1 MSKPLGLG
9 VSGCGAIAIQ
19 SVFMHAS
26 EPDGQ
31 EFVRL
36 AAVCDPVPGRAKE
49 TAEKY
54 NVPRYYT
61 SYEEMLKDPN
71 VDMVTLCSPIGLHY
85 EQGLQAIKAGK
96 HVHFNKTMA
105 LTAKESTDLI
115 DSAKERGVKLVAS
128 PGQMLSPAMRKI
140 RKAVLTGELGIPS
153 WTIGGSE
160 GVLYYHVDE
169 PIRETGEGKPKIIPT
184 WYYKKPAGGP
194 QWDCTVYA
202 LHSMTGIF
210 GPVKRVTAFSGQR
223 IPSYQFGDQVI
234 DSEVDDST
242 MILLD
247 FGNAFYGVLYS
258 SLKGDFGNGNGFTP
272 MVFGTKGKVMDGKI
286 NDEPLYSHEDRMSM
300 IRGAM
305 GLPHLN
311 DHQATLPQPH
321 VFEDILQLADWV
333 LNDKPSVVT
342 AEHARH
348 VIEIFEAGY
357 RSAELGEAVELTT
370 TFEPIPLEEL

>member
-1 MSKPLGLG
+1 MNKPLGLG

-19 SVFMHAS
+19 AVFMHAC
-26 EPDGQ
+26 EADGQ
-31 EFVRL
+31 EYVRL
-36 AAVCDPVPGRAKE
+36 AAVCDPVPGRAKDM
-49 TAEKY
+49 AEKY
-54 NVPRYYT
+54 NIPRYYT
-61 SYEEMLKDPN
+61 SYEEMLADPD
-71 VDMVTLCSPIGLHY
+71 VDLVTLCSPIGLHY

-105 LTAKESTDLI
+105 L
-115 DSAKERGVKLVAS
+115 SAKEATELIDAAKERNVRLVAS
-128 PGQMLSPAMRKI
+128 PGQMLSPALRKI
-140 RKAVLTGELGIPS
+140 RKAVLTGEIGIPS
-153 WTIGGSE
+153 WAIAGSE

-169 PIRETGEGKPKIIPT
+169 PIRETGKDKPKIVPT

-202 LHSMTGIF
+202 LEALTGIF
-210 GPVKRVTAFSGQR
+210 GPAKRVTAFSGQR
-223 IPSYQFGDQVI
+223 VPSYQFGDQTI
-234 DSEVDDST
+234 ESEVDDST
-242 MILLD
+242 MIVLD
-247 FGNAFYGVLYS
+247 FGDAFYSVLYS

-272 MVFGTKGKVMDGKI
+272 VIFGTKGKIMDGKI
-286 NDEPLYSHEDRMSM
+286 NDEPLYKRDTPIEAV
-300 IRGAM
+300 RGAM

-311 DHQATLPQPH
+311 DHQAMLPQPH

-357 RSAELGEAVELTT
+357 LSAETGRAVDLKT
-370 TFEPIPLEEL
+370 TFDPIPLEEL

>member
-1 MSKPLGLG
+1 MKKPLGLG

-19 SVFMHAS
+19 AVFMHAS

-31 EFVRL
+31 NMVRL
-36 AAVCDPVPGRAKE
+36 AAVCDPVPGRAKDM
-49 TAEKY
+49 AEKY
-54 NVPRYYT
+54 NIPHYYT
-61 SYEEMLKDPN
+61 SYVEMLADPE
-71 VDMVTLCSPIGLHY
+71 VDLVTLCSPIGLHY
-85 EQGLQAIKAGK
+85 EQGLQAIRAGK

-105 LTAKESTDLI
+105 LSAQEATELIEEAKKADV
-115 DSAKERGVKLVAS
+115 RLVAS
-128 PGQMLSPAMRKI
+128 PGQMLSPALRKI
-140 RKAVLTGELGIPS
+140 RKAVLTGEIGIPS

-169 PIRETGEGKPKIIPT
+169 PIRETGEGKPKIVPA

-202 LHSMTGIF
+202 LVAMTGIF
-210 GPVKRVTAFSGQR
+210 GPAKRVTAFSGQR
-223 IPSYQFGDQVI
+223 VPSYQFGDQTI
-234 DSEVDDST
+234 TSEVDDST
-242 MILLD
+242 MIILD
-247 FGNAFYGVLYS
+247 FGDAFYGVLYS

-272 MVFGTKGKVMDGKI
+272 IVFGTKGKVMDGKI
-286 NDEPLYSHEDRMSM
+286 NDEPLYTRDTM
-300 IRGAM
+300 IQALRGAM

-333 LNDKPSVVT
+333 LTGTPSVVT

-357 RSAELGEAVELTT
+357 RSAETGQAVELTT
-370 TFEPIPLEEL
+370 TFDPIPLEEL